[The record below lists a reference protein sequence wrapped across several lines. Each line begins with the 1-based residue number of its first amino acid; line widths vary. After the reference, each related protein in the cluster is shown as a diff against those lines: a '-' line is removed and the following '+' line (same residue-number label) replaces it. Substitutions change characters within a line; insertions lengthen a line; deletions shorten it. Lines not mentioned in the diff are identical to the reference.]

1 MKWEIEIPKSQYLR
15 RNICWIFFLNWLVDI
30 RMLFRS
36 LIQGLFSGWLHEEP
50 NLLIILNYLYL
61 QILTSLLSKLLPH
74 SNPPCRVFPCGRK
87 PNNTEKTH
95 DFRQSVYELFPRVIS
110 CLIQGRRSLRRLSYR
125 SPYQFKLLYFY
136 LSQKLSE
143 CESSNT
149 DWDRSMSK
157 RM

>member
-1 MKWEIEIPKSQYLR
+1 M
-15 RNICWIFFLNWLVDI
+15 RNRNSKKWIFEEKHFLNFFFNWLVDI
-30 RMLFRS
+30 HMLFSSRPY
-36 LIQGLFSGWLHEEP
+36 GLFSGLLHQEP

-61 QILTSLLSKLLPH
+61 QILTSLLSQLFP
-74 SNPPCRVFPCGRK
+74 NPPCRVFPCGRK

-95 DFRQSVYELFPRVIS
+95 DFRQSVYELFPRVIRCS
-110 CLIQGRRSLRRLSYR
+110 TQGRRSLRRLSYR

-149 DWDRSMSK
+149 NLHRSMSK